1 MWRHKQQALAHF
13 PTNWPKW
20 HQSENIIKR
29 KIKQEDPTPEDADK
43 TTKTGFLFEGKLG
56 VVSGGV
62 RRLRMKATFW
72 QSTYFGRPDTLDSLH
87 KSDRRRLKLKVEI

>member
-1 MWRHKQQALAHF
+1 MWRHKQQGLAHF

-29 KIKQEDPTPEDADK
+29 KIKQEDPTPEDAHK
-43 TTKTGFLFEGKLG
+43 TTKTEFLFEW
-56 VVSGGV
+56 GGV
-62 RRLRMKATFW
+62 ELGELEDRRMKATFW